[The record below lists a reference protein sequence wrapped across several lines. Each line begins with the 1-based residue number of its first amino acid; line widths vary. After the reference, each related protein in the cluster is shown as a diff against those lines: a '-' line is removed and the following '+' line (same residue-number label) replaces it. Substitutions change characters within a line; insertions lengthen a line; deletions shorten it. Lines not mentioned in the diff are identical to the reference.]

1 MTDKTLEFIHD
12 AYNRAA
18 QMSRDILSIINNF
31 YNLLNDYTP
40 DDVDSKE
47 YDMLLRNVDSSR
59 KHRANTF
66 QTTNFIIDISFVIM
80 HIGLWLNQT
89 QNADIDVNITGRR
102 KSLESEL
109 CKMLIKQNIH
119 DLFGM
124 RAIIL
129 NNFSPEDSKEKL
141 FLFSEMVIGI
151 ITKSNRRA
159 FRDFYCWVENNS
171 EDNISKERI
180 KNILD
185 LPFKI
190 IVAKDYVNN
199 PKSNDYQSLQY
210 VLAVESYSS
219 SHPGA
224 EFELQLRTNYMHQVN
239 ENGSASHSDYKS
251 DRNIMKK
258 IFSIDDFS
266 KINIVGFSSYNSV
279 EDDIDGIH
287 FAKMLINR
295 RISNSL
301 VPF

>member
-1 MTDKTLEFIHD
+1 MTDKTLEFIHIS
-12 AYNRAA
+12 YNNAVK
-18 QMSRDILSIINNF
+18 MSRDILSIINNL
-31 YNLLNDYTP
+31 YILLNEYIP
-40 DDVDSKE
+40 NEVDSKE

-66 QTTNFIIDISFVIM
+66 QTTNFVIDISFVIM

-109 CKMLIKQNIH
+109 VKMLIKEDIH

-129 NNFSPEDSKEKL
+129 NNFSPEDSKKKL
-141 FLFSEMVIGI
+141 FWFSDVVIGI
-151 ITKSNRRA
+151 LTESNRRA
-159 FRDFYCWVENNS
+159 YRDFSYWIETNS
-171 EDNISKERI
+171 LDITSKERI
-180 KNILD
+180 KQILN

-190 IVAKDYVNN
+190 VASKDYVNN
-199 PKSNDYQSLQY
+199 PKSNDYQSLHY
-210 VLAVESYSS
+210 VLAVESYSKV
-219 SHPGA
+219 HPGA
-224 EFELQLRTNYMHQVN
+224 EFELQMRTNYMHQVN

-251 DRNIMKK
+251 DRQREKK
-258 IFSIDDFS
+258 VFSIDDFE
-266 KINIVGFSSYNSV
+266 KINIVGFSSYNSI

-287 FAKMLINR
+287 FSKLLINR